1 MDGDGCDDGW
11 SFDEQAFFDFERE
24 CELPTRRSR
33 PRTVAMATRMEVERV
48 RVAYDEVRATP
59 RVVFRATKRRRIDGP
74 SCRTEIALPSLG
86 LGPLSIAFSFL
97 HPVELVRM
105 EMTAKAVRE
114 PVDDAWRRMF
124 KRLVHV
130 RRPGRQR
137 WELSSLV
144 PRKIEECGIA
154 DCRRAVLLEEGE
166 LCFCGDWKLVLE
178 PKKIEEPWIAGYS
191 LQRCSPGS
199 LSDLLQKRYIF
210 VRGQCKDETF
220 PSACECREVN
230 QQWFQ
235 LFPDR
240 PLRCRRCKEFDLA
253 LDCMDLAMVYIGA
266 EMEDDRDEA
275 LWIDEWEKKHRGVG

>member
-1 MDGDGCDDGW
+1 
-11 SFDEQAFFDFERE
+11 
-24 CELPTRRSR
+24 
-33 PRTVAMATRMEVERV
+33 
-48 RVAYDEVRATP
+48 
-59 RVVFRATKRRRIDGP
+59 
-74 SCRTEIALPSLG
+74 
-86 LGPLSIAFSFL
+86 
-97 HPVELVRM
+97 M

-114 PVDDAWRRMF
+114 PVDVAWRSKF
-124 KRLVHV
+124 KRLV

-137 WELSSLV
+137 WKLSSLV
-144 PRKIEECGIA
+144 PRKIEEYGIA
-154 DCRRAVLLEEGE
+154 DFRRAVLLEEGE
-166 LCFCGDWKLVLE
+166 LWGDWVLVLE

-191 LQRCSPGS
+191 LQRCPPGS
-199 LSDLLQKRYIF
+199 LSDLLQKRYVF

-253 LDCMDLAMVYIGA
+253 LDCTDSAMACIAA
-266 EMEDDRDEA
+266 EMENDRDES